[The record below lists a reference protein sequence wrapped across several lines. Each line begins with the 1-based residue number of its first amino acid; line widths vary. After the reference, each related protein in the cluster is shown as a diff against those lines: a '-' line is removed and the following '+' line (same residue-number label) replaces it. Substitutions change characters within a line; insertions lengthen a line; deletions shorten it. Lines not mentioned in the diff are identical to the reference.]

1 MRKVNRMKRCTMSLS
16 GMYVLF
22 LGEAASAKKS
32 RNARRR
38 LMQKERD
45 RKYRDEYRQNQKN
58 SSGANFSATE
68 QKSGTNEKPAEQK
81 KSQEKHQQE
90 NADPSKQDDKSSK
103 DSTVSTSNTPSKT
116 QYEPRSQSQPGR
128 RFDGRRERSASARG
142 RPQQGQYRG
151 NSPSKRGGSNQR
163 VFRGGYYGGNRQ
175 GASGNQGQ
183 QDQRTNLRGPRPEGH
198 RPKSQSRD
206 LRGQGYPQN
215 RNSYGVSKPTSKD
228 SNSKYS
234 STRDTSNQSVN
245 NAKVNGDLNSPK
257 DGQHTKDSVNKQ
269 VESAPRKGLET
280 VPESKK
286 ENFVQSGRKEAKV
299 ENKVERNNNDVD
311 KKPSVPPQSN
321 GPKFVNS
328 NDKVEKS
335 NGSHK
340 VDENSNHRKSS
351 ATVRLTNNG
360 NVPHEVSINDA
371 PIVKKSVVSV
381 EEVTRKQELG
391 LPQRK
396 PRLREVKRAEVIV
409 NGDLNGMVNGH
420 AEE

>member
-1 MRKVNRMKRCTMSLS
+1 ML
-16 GMYVLF
+16 
-22 LGEAASAKKS
+22 
-32 RNARRR
+32 
-38 LMQKERD
+38 KERD

-58 SSGANFSATE
+58 SSVTNFSTTE
-68 QKSGTNEKPAEQK
+68 QKSGINEKPAEQK
-81 KSQEKHQQE
+81 KSQEKYQQE
-90 NADPSKQDDKSSK
+90 NAAPSKQNDKSFK
-103 DSTVSTSNTPSKT
+103 DSTVTAPNTPLKT
-116 QYEPRSQSQPGR
+116 QNEPRSQSQPGQ
-128 RFDGRRERSASARG
+128 RFDGRRERSASTRGRPQQVEYTASARG
-142 RPQQGQYRG
+142 RPQQGEYTASARGRPQQGEYRG

-183 QDQRTNLRGPRPEGH
+183 QDQKTYLWGPRPEGQ

-206 LRGQGYPQN
+206 RRCQGYQQN

-228 SNSKYS
+228 SSSKYS

-245 NAKVNGDLNSPK
+245 NAKVNGDLNNPK
-257 DGQHTKDSVNKQ
+257 DAQHTKDSVNKQ
-269 VESAPRKGLET
+269 VEAAPKKGLET

-286 ENFVQSGRKEAKV
+286 ENFVQSNPKEAKV

-328 NDKVEKS
+328 NDKVDKS

-340 VDENSNHRKSS
+340 LDENSNHRKSS